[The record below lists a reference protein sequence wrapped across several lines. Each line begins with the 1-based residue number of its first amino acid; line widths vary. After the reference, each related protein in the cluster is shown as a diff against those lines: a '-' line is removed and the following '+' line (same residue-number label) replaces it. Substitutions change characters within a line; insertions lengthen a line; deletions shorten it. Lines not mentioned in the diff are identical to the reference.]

1 MQRGFICLLLLFMLL
16 LMGCTVKPDMEIY
29 SYSNG
34 ATDSMII
41 KDDLSAYEEKKAA
54 NIDAEIVKK
63 KQFSLWNT
71 EYRLSFTRRET
82 KQLYSKS
89 EDIYRDTNGAWNEVH
104 FWSGTD
110 DFCGCYS
117 YQGVDILEGLGMQLP
132 NDSEG
137 FEELAK
143 KVVSEYFE
151 IDDCEVTCK
160 TEIKYLREDET
171 GVPYGGWESYD
182 YFYLSENEDE
192 TAEYTYEFVRSIN
205 GFKTADAVTVTLTDE
220 GKLRYLFADRDKR
233 FNKFKRYDINRS
245 EIENLVKE
253 RILSNA
259 SDGLQMQI
267 KDISMTVCCDS
278 DDNFFILA
286 IAKVTATKGSR
297 TFSDSM
303 SYVIELKE

>member
-1 MQRGFICLLLLFMLL
+1 MPLCLL
-16 LMGCTVKPDMEIY
+16 CR
-29 SYSNG
+29 
-34 ATDSMII
+34 
-41 KDDLSAYEEKKAA
+41 LSSIAA
-54 NIDAEIVKK
+54 VLISGRRGRKEIV
-63 KQFSLWNT
+63 
-71 EYRLSFTRRET
+71 RL
-82 KQLYSKS
+82 L
-89 EDIYRDTNGAWNEVH
+89 
-104 FWSGTD
+104 
-110 DFCGCYS
+110 
-117 YQGVDILEGLGMQLP
+117 
-132 NDSEG
+132 
-137 FEELAK
+137 
-143 KVVSEYFE
+143 
-151 IDDCEVTCK
+151 
-160 TEIKYLREDET
+160 
-171 GVPYGGWESYD
+171 
-182 YFYLSENEDE
+182 
-192 TAEYTYEFVRSIN
+192 
-205 GFKTADAVTVTLTDE
+205 KTADAVTVTLTDE